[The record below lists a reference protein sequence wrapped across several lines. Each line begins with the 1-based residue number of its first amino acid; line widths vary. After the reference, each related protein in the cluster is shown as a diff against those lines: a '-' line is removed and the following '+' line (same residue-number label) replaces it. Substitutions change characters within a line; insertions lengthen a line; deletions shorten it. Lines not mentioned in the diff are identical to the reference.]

1 MTIYKSVRIIDGVP
15 KWIISDQHSNI
26 VDRDPTNEKLRS
38 AVVEKYSKL
47 KRHDSKPK
55 LCCICGNNNDVR
67 KRYYDD
73 NGNWDGESRL
83 CDNCY
88 TNINYNYIQKMLAGF
103 RNGNL
108 DPLSTVGKGFIGQQ
122 IIAKK
127 YNVDDCNLKMDNFH
141 FYVDL
146 SKISGFGYCEVKISG
161 LHGKLWKAELG
172 MEHKFDT
179 VFVLCMDKNV
189 PWIDIER
196 AYVIPESKLYGEA
209 RINIYKD
216 FSNMRSRFKWV
227 DKFRVDEKDFNDI
240 YHTMKLENCKIL
252 RKNS

>member
-1 MTIYKSVRIIDGVP
+1 MTIYKSVRIINGAS
-15 KWIISDQHSNI
+15 KWIISNQQGNI
-26 VDRDPTNEKLRS
+26 VDRDPTKEKLRL
-38 AVVEKYSKL
+38 AVVEKKYGSKL
-47 KRHDSKPK
+47 KW
-55 LCCICGNNNDVR
+55 CCICGNNNVR

-73 NGNWDGESRL
+73 NGNWDGKSRL

-122 IIAKK
+122 VIAKK

-146 SKISGFGYCEVKISG
+146 SKISGHGYCEVKISSLLG
-161 LHGKLWKAELG
+161 NIWKAELG
-172 MEHKFDT
+172 MDHKFDT

-189 PWIDIER
+189 PWRDIEKV
-196 AYVIPESKLYGEA
+196 YVIPESELYGEV

-216 FSNMRSRFKWV
+216 FSNVRSRFKWV
-227 DKFRVDEKDFNDI
+227 DKFRVDEKVFNDI